1 MGFLTLTTIL
11 FLASLST
18 TLPLAAAFIQPIR
31 IGLPI
36 AGRQKLAPI
45 RTTQLPVAL
54 DALSYKN
61 LEEDDVVEEELQQ
74 HGRLYN
80 LTSRVLSLPLRVLSL
95 RNKTEEPAVPLVRD
109 VHELR
114 RQVLQN
120 KIPLKDCNVNV
131 TVHPINATTVTTDQL
146 RSHSVMRLIAQR
158 MRTNSTPGNRA
169 PGDEAHLSLA
179 IEGGGMRGAVSA
191 GMAAAIA
198 SLGLSDV
205 FDSIYGSSAGC
216 IVGAYM
222 ISRQMCVDVYTDVL
236 PAAGPMFASK
246 GRVIGNVGV
255 GYVSDLMSR
264 LREMGGTFAAAN
276 ATVPLNTVAENI
288 TKATTGPTGRISSIM
303 SRVPLLN
310 KAPSVLSSLGPY
322 FTLSPGMNLTFV
334 IDGIMSSSSGLRPFD
349 IDTFRIN
356 DAMQPLR
363 AVSSTVR
370 GGKLETIA
378 FGSEEG
384 DFWDLW
390 IEGYKEE
397 MPKENRIKRAAK
409 AVKIMMRSLVKM
421 LFNAVRKL
429 RNGVRRLLKREKP
442 EKELPTPGS
451 KAMTS
456 FRRPRATTS
465 DKKRAV
471 TLRRATSCP
480 DNSGKKGFFACLES
494 SMLVPGAAGPPVK
507 LLRSKHRKD
516 VKEYGLENM
525 TSSCFDAFCCE
536 YHCGG
541 GCARASFCPSAHSLC
556 SHPLHQCTLHPQM
569 NQSPIARR

>member
-1 MGFLTLTTIL
+1 MAIAKLIAATTIVVAL
-11 FLASLST
+11 SLST
-18 TLPLAAAFIQPIR
+18 SCLPLTSALLFIRPIR
-31 IGLPI
+31 NVLPI
-36 AGRQKLAPI
+36 AGVPTGGLAYG
-45 RTTQLPVAL
+45 AY
-54 DALSYKN
+54 ALSCQKN
-61 LEEDDVVEEELQQ
+61 LEEEAEEEVQQQQ

-80 LTSRVLSLPLRVLSL
+80 LTSHMRSLLAWRRVFSSRN
-95 RNKTEEPAVPLVRD
+95 NKTDDEPSSSAVVVRD

-114 RQVLQN
+114 QQVLQH
-120 KIPLKDCNVNV
+120 KIPLQNVKFNL
-131 TVHPINATTVTTDQL
+131 TTGAHHPIINATTVTTDQL
-146 RSHSVMRLIAQR
+146 QRHAVLQLCAER

-222 ISRQMCVDVYTDVL
+222 ISRQMCVDLYTEVL

-264 LREMGGTFAAAN
+264 LREMGATLAAAN
-276 ATVPLNTVAENI
+276 ATVPVITVAENI
-288 TKATTGPTGRISSIM
+288 TKATAAPTGRISSFI
-303 SRVPLLN
+303 SRVPVLN
-310 KAPSVLSSLGPY
+310 KAPLVLSRLGPY
-322 FTLSPGMNLTFV
+322 LTLSPGMNLTFV

-356 DAMQPLR
+356 DAKQPLR
-363 AVSSTVR
+363 VVSSTVR
-370 GGKLETIA
+370 GGKMETVA

-384 DFWDLW
+384 DFWDVW

-397 MPKENRIKRAAK
+397 MPKESRIKRSAK
-409 AVKIMMRSLVKM
+409 AVKNMLRSLVKV
-421 LFNAVRKL
+421 LTKAVRKT
-429 RNGVRRLLKREKP
+429 RNGVRRLLKLEKP
-442 EKELPTPGS
+442 EKQPPIPGS

-456 FRRPRATTS
+456 FRRPRDTS
-465 DKKRAV
+465 DKKRV
-471 TLRRATSCP
+471 VQLRRATSCP

-507 LLRSKHRKD
+507 LLRGKHRKD
-516 VKEYGLENM
+516 VKEYGVANM

-536 YHCGG
+536 YHCGCC
-541 GCARASFCPSAHSLC
+541 CARVEFMSAGSFFVLSSR
-556 SHPLHQCTLHPQM
+556 LH
-569 NQSPIARR
+569 